1 MLPPALAALLLG
13 AGLLAG
19 TGAPGGA
26 EVTFA
31 GRQAELPVDVRQ
43 FPGAPLEI
51 TYVGA
56 YREKTEWKYQTI
68 VCVSFRVTG
77 DRALSAVKFAFA
89 DKDFD
94 WKDHYRTTLLHR
106 GTFTPGVEIQSYTGR
121 YAIPDA
127 HGRSNCTEMNPYR
140 MDAPILTVRLI
151 EAAFADGTT
160 WTAPADDLPAPKVEF
175 TPRTSPTAVPTP
187 APTASPS

>member
-1 MLPPALAALLLG
+1 MTGRLLLPPLAAMLLT
-13 AGLLAG
+13 AGMLAG
-19 TGAPGGA
+19 TSVPSRA

-43 FPGAPLEI
+43 FPGAPLEV

-94 WKDHYRTTLLHR
+94 WKEHYRTTLLHR

-160 WTAPADDLPAPKVEF
+160 WTAPAADLPAPKIEF
-175 TPRTSPTAVPTP
+175 NPTP
-187 APTASPS
+187 SPSASSSRTPS